1 MNFLYPLIR
10 WVIFIPASILGGLV
24 FHAILMF
31 MNQHKFV
38 LFFPVDISGNVIIV
52 FSCAFLSGMVT
63 IWIGAYLAPYFR
75 KQVVIGYL
83 IVTAL
88 GVLSM
93 IFLGTFTKYS
103 VMENFRYTAYVMG
116 IFLMG
121 WVLYNIQIDKA
132 KENPID

>member
-1 MNFLYPLIR
+1 MNFFYPIIR
-10 WVIFIPASILGGLV
+10 WIIFIPASILGGLV

-38 LFFPVDISGNVIIV
+38 LFFPVDISGNVLIV
-52 FSCAFLSGMVT
+52 FSCAFLSGMLT

-83 IVTAL
+83 IVVAL
-88 GVLSM
+88 GLLSI

-103 VMENFRYTAYVMG
+103 LMENFRYASYIMG

-121 WVLYNIQIDKA
+121 WLLYNNEISKSE
-132 KENPID
+132 ENSTD